1 MEENNSSWLKM
12 IAWIGVSSSM
22 LWVGLI
28 LVSLFLYGPS
38 ELQNIPDLVLGFGNR
53 RDLIM
58 NILFYSLGWR
68 DLLALIAW

>member
-28 LVSLFLYGPS
+28 LVSLYLYGPS
-38 ELQNIPDLVLGFGNR
+38 DLQNIPDLVLGFGNR

-58 NILFYSLGWR
+58 NILFYSFG
-68 DLLALIAW
+68 LA